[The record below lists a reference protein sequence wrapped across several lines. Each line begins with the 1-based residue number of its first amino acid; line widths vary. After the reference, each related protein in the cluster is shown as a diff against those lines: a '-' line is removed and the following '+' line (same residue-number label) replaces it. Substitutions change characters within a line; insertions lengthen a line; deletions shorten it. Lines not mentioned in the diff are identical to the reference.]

1 MAKKARAVAGR
12 KPDKERIFREIVAG
26 AIALDL
32 KCGHLKWSV
41 ARLARRSGVSRPLIY
56 YYFGKSK
63 IRILLEATK
72 IFGGELA
79 GFTERKTNFW
89 ETGRIDLALAESRK
103 LLQEIPGVAAWYY
116 LQRDG
121 ETEVGESIRKIEA
134 DHVKKIQKYLPEAGE
149 AGARAIF
156 ALFFGVSFSPI
167 AGPETPAKA
176 VELVLKGLGKA

>member
-1 MAKKARAVAGR
+1 MAKKV
-12 KPDKERIFREIVAG
+12 DKERIYREIVAA

-32 KCGHLKWSV
+32 KCGHLKWTMT
-41 ARLARRSGVSRPLIY
+41 RLARRSGVSRPLIY

-63 IRILLEATK
+63 ARILLEATK

-79 GFTERKTNFW
+79 GFTAEKTNYW

-103 LLQEIPGVAAWYY
+103 LLSEIPGIAGWYY

-121 ETEVGESIRKIEA
+121 ATEVGEAIRKIEA
-134 DHVKKIQKYLPEAGE
+134 EHLKKIRKYLPHVGE

-167 AGPETPAKA
+167 AGPETPATA
-176 VELVLKGLGKA
+176 VEIVLRGLRTD